1 MMKKTLISVLLTLAF
16 CFSMFVTSFSVSA
29 EEIESNVTVKI
40 IRDGTIESES
50 SNEKDDNGNLEKQKE
65 TEKSK
70 ESKEKSRLPK
80 TNELINSSIS
90 IIGILILLIG
100 ILGIYINNKRNGENK
115 NEKN

>member
-1 MMKKTLISVLLTLAF
+1 MMKKIFISVLLTLGF
-16 CFSMFVTSFSVSA
+16 CLSMFIISSSVSA
-29 EEIESNVTVKI
+29 EEIESNVTVRI

-50 SNEKDDNGNLEKQKE
+50 SNEKDDNVNLEKQKD

-90 IIGILILLIG
+90 IIGILILLVG

>member
-1 MMKKTLISVLLTLAF
+1 MMKKTLINVLLIVGF
-16 CFSMFVTSFSVSA
+16 CFSMFVTSLSVSA
-29 EEIESNVTVKI
+29 EEIESNVTVRI

-50 SNEKDDNGNLEKQKE
+50 SNEKDDNVNLEKQKD

-90 IIGILILLIG
+90 IIGILILLVG
-100 ILGIYINNKRNGENK
+100 ILGVYINNKRNGANR